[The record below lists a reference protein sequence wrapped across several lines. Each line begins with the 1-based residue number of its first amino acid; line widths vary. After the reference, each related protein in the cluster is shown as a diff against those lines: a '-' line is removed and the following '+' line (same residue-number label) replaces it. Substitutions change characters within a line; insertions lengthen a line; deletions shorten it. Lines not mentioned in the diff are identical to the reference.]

1 MSFTTLVPSQ
11 VVKAELGDFSE
22 QYFDE
27 ILEKVVLKLRLII
40 VGESRQVRQELLQQ
54 RRQQQQEQQEQE
66 IELREYLPPAPTAL
80 PAQSASQKQLE
91 TVKTA
96 ESVFGVSGKNTVRVE
111 TSNYNYNYEIQK

>member
-1 MSFTTLVPSQ
+1 M
-11 VVKAELGDFSE
+11 
-22 QYFDE
+22 
-27 ILEKVVLKLRLII
+27 
-40 VGESRQVRQELLQQ
+40 
-54 RRQQQQEQQEQE
+54 
-66 IELREYLPPAPTAL
+66 PPAPTAL

>member
-1 MSFTTLVPSQ
+1 MVPSQ

-40 VGESRQVRQELLQQ
+40 VGEIRQ